1 LHEFPSDILCF
12 SSITIGVDG
21 LPIISYCAG
30 NLKVAHCD
38 NITCTSGTATT
49 LDSDGNVGP
58 FTSITIAADRLP
70 IISYEDGTNDDL
82 KITRCS
88 NALCVP

>member
-1 LHEFPSDILCF
+1 MCF
-12 SSITIGVDG
+12 SSITIGVYG
-21 LPIISYCAG
+21 LPIISYYAG
-30 NLKVAHCD
+30 DLKVAHCD
-38 NITCTSGTATT
+38 NITCTAGTATT

-58 FTSITIAADRLP
+58 FTSITIDADRLP

-82 KITRCS
+82 KVTRCS